1 MHSFLSSATTSYTN
15 RCDAFKMTEKE
26 LLENL
31 FDSLDRLFDRH
42 CRIYDVHDLMV
53 ATDVALKSLGSTF
66 KLTECINELKPII
79 RSERSEE
86 DKREQALIVTDS
98 LRFKLSDLLPID

>member
-1 MHSFLSSATTSYTN
+1 
-15 RCDAFKMTEKE
+15 MTEKEQE

-42 CRIYDVHDLMV
+42 CRIYDVHDLLV
-53 ATDVALKSLGSTF
+53 ATAIALKSLGSTIELA
-66 KLTECINELKPII
+66 KYINGLKPII
-79 RSERSEE
+79 RSEE

-98 LRFKLSDLLPID
+98 LRLKLNDLLPED

>member
-1 MHSFLSSATTSYTN
+1 
-15 RCDAFKMTEKE
+15 MTEKEQE

-42 CRIYDVHDLMV
+42 CRIYDVHDLKV
-53 ATDVALKSLGSTF
+53 ATEIALKSLGSTIELA
-66 KLTECINELKPII
+66 KDINGLKPII

-86 DKREQALIVTDS
+86 DKREQALTVTDS
-98 LRFKLSDLLPID
+98 LRLRLNDILPED

>member
-1 MHSFLSSATTSYTN
+1 
-15 RCDAFKMTEKE
+15 MTEKEQE

-42 CRIYDVHDLMV
+42 CRIYDAHDLMV
-53 ATDVALKSLGSTF
+53 ATAIALKSLGSTIELA
-66 KLTECINELKPII
+66 KHINGLKPII

-98 LRFKLSDLLPID
+98 LRLKLNDLLPED